1 MWPLLRVQWNCLRI
15 VLNWLPRSFV
25 LRSFA
30 LPALANWITCAI
42 IIIIIIVCIQIYKRR
57 HIEVL
62 SLTIGGC
69 GLIQMTIMLFYWRV
83 AAEELY
89 RLPTT
94 YNSDSVRVTNSQS
107 VTWMVR
113 NLMLES
119 VSFVFILSWSDSTI
133 HFVSYYYC
141 IYILF
146 QHKHTHTK
154 GIKSID
160 RWW

>member
-42 IIIIIIVCIQIYKRR
+42 IIIIIVCIQIYKRR

-62 SLTIGGC
+62 SFTIGGC

-94 YNSDSVRVTNSQS
+94 NNSDSVRVTNSQS

-119 VSFVFILSWSDSTI
+119 VSFVYFLDPIPLSTLSLIIIVFTFSSNTN
-133 HFVSYYYC
+133 
-141 IYILF
+141 
-146 QHKHTHTK
+146 THTK